1 MARRGPVATCAG
13 SSGGAQP
20 PRDNPP
26 RLPSNCQSAAPSAPR
41 KRKGRG
47 PAKGEA
53 MLREVADGS
62 KIRVP
67 FDEETLTFKG
77 LDRHGTWYDSAIG
90 ILTREECEPYHDTWR
105 GIPLHQR
112 TQIFERLL
120 EWFDIDYTYENGVY
134 RDMVERDAKRCY
146 KEWKSD
152 LHDHFKDNGGLEDPD
167 RVRANVPVTVQYPEH
182 WLRCCDRFSSPKFL
196 HKSATNSSNR
206 AKKLS
211 KSKQGRIPYTRHRA
225 NKTDPETQEPKSVI
239 DNWKE
244 LNPDAEEIH
253 SLLDE
258 RVAEAA
264 ANGSIDECGILA
276 DTLGT
281 RRGHMNGV
289 GPSLSRRVITQ
300 PGINDSEHLRVIR
313 DLKEQLQERDVIE
326 AQLRSAL
333 AQMRE
338 ICGRSVPHVQLPD
351 VPPPRGPNDPPSS
364 SAQPP
369 NTDDDDED
377 DDFD

>member
-1 MARRGPVATCAG
+1 MWA
-13 SSGGAQP
+13 
-20 PRDNPP
+20 
-26 RLPSNCQSAAPSAPR
+26 AAPSAPK

-53 MLREVADGS
+53 MLCEVADGS
-62 KIRVP
+62 RIRVP

-77 LDRHGTWYDSAIG
+77 LDRNGTWYDSAIG
-90 ILTREECEPYHDTWR
+90 ILTREECEPYHDSLR
-105 GIPLHQR
+105 GSHCTSGHKSLKDCWYD
-112 TQIFERLL
+112 

-134 RDMVERDAKRCY
+134 RDRVERDAKRCY
-146 KEWKSD
+146 KEWKSN
-152 LHDHFKDNGGLEDPD
+152 LHDHFKYNGAREDPD
-167 RVRANVPVTVQYPEH
+167 RQ
-182 WLRCCDRFSSPKFL
+182 
-196 HKSATNSSNR
+196 KSATNSSNR

-225 NKTDPETQEPKSVI
+225 NKTDPETQETKSVI

-253 SLLDE
+253 HLLDE

-264 ANGSIDECGILA
+264 ANGPIDECGILA

-289 GPSLSRRVITQ
+289 GPSLSRRAIAQ
-300 PGINDSEHLRVIR
+300 RDINEYQRVIR
-313 DLKEQLQERDVIE
+313 DLEERLQERDATEAHLRAVI
-326 AQLRSAL
+326 

-338 ICGRSVPHVQLPD
+338 ICGRLIPHVQLPD
-351 VPPPRGPNDPPSS
+351 VPPPPPGPNYSCSS

-369 NTDDDDED
+369 NTDDDDDGD
-377 DDFD
+377 DDFV